1 MLLISQCRSPCPR
14 VKIGWYTDESLSRST
29 SCRNVMSASVT
40 TNAQSRSL
48 RHPSPPFTLVI
59 MRGTTVAV
67 RRANNLNESTT
78 AVVVVYNS
86 CIRVTRLSC
95 VFACSTLKNPVE
107 LSLQPTLDIATSRWS
122 FRARDPFSSF
132 CTFSYFFFLVLFFFS
147 ISLVLDARI
156 KSDLIAWGEIS
167 MLCFVNGRGIKS
179 FDAASRK
186 NRISIFWYLAQKQL

>member
-14 VKIGWYTDESLSRST
+14 VKIGWYTPTSHCPVQRPVATWCQLLSQQTHSHAPFAT
-29 SCRNVMSASVT
+29 
-40 TNAQSRSL
+40 L
-48 RHPSPPFTLVI
+48 HHPSHLWFMPV
-59 MRGTTVAV
+59 RGTTVAV

-95 VFACSTLKNPVE
+95 VFACWTLKNPVE

-132 CTFSYFFFLVLFFFS
+132 CTFSYFFFFS
-147 ISLVLDARI
+147 FIFLLDFSRSRREDKKRFNRLRWNLDAV
-156 KSDLIAWGEIS
+156 
-167 MLCFVNGRGIKS
+167 F
-179 FDAASRK
+179 RK
-186 NRISIFWYLAQKQL
+186 RERN